1 MQYNKTEKNRI
12 EHNITEHNR
21 IEQNRTE
28 QNRIEQYNI
37 EQKNQQKAIEKQK
50 KHETI
55 HKKNTVTRR
64 VRRVGS
70 NTKTET
76 RVKETEL
83 RRRKVGRS

>member
-1 MQYNKTEKNRI
+1 MIVPTITVKHNKFRRDQQNKKYITYGNRI
-12 EHNITEHNR
+12 MIRRDTDL
-21 IEQNRTE
+21 IG
-28 QNRIEQYNI
+28 
-37 EQKNQQKAIEKQK
+37 K
-50 KHETI
+50 K
-55 HKKNTVTRR
+55 KKNTVTRR